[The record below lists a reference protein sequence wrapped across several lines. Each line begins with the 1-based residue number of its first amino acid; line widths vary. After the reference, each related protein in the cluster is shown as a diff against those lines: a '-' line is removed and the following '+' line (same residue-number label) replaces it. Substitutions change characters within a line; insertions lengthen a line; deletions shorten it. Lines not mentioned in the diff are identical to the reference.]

1 MYRVHVSLCQ
11 SGQSGWGEGGFCT
24 PPKIG
29 MCSLLTELWRDSDF
43 RARSDYP
50 LPFLVS
56 SYQVT
61 RILYSIHYDDDSQTI
76 CCVRSFQCLQRV
88 SKMLCTSVSI
98 PFIGVSTVICVVSI
112 NLPALWPPQKNWQ
125 QCRNCQC
132 RILSSD
138 TRRKPVEPELKAGL
152 PISLLD
158 ATIFWSAFIEVNSQY
173 SVQLTCSQSREKL
186 I

>member
-11 SGQSGWGEGGFCT
+11 FGQSRWGEGGFCT

-50 LPFLVS
+50 LPFLVN

-76 CCVRSFQCLQRV
+76 CCVISFQCLQRV
-88 SKMLCTSVSI
+88 SKLLCTSVSI
-98 PFIGVSTVICVVSI
+98 HQSINCDLYSILVFMSI
-112 NLPALWPPQKNWQ
+112 NLPAPPQKNWQ
-125 QCRNCQC
+125 QFRNCQEGPSV
-132 RILSSD
+132 IWDEEGTSG
-138 TRRKPVEPELKAGL
+138 TWTQGWPAHKPPRCGHLMIG
-152 PISLLD
+152 
-158 ATIFWSAFIEVNSQY
+158 F
-173 SVQLTCSQSREKL
+173 SRS
-186 I
+186 

>member
-1 MYRVHVSLCQ
+1 MNRVHVSLCQ

-50 LPFLVS
+50 LPFLVN

-61 RILYSIHYDDDSQTI
+61 RILYSIHYDDDSQTK
-76 CCVRSFQCLQRV
+76 CWVRSFQCLQRV
-88 SKMLCTSVSI
+88 SKLLCTLVSI
-98 PFIGVSTVICVVSI
+98 PLEYQLWFAFNSCVQWTLFMSI

-125 QCRNCQC
+125 QCRNCQVG
-132 RILSSD
+132 
-138 TRRKPVEPELKAGL
+138 P
-152 PISLLD
+152 
-158 ATIFWSAFIEVNSQY
+158 
-173 SVQLTCSQSREKL
+173 SVIWDEEETSGT
-186 I
+186 